1 MTKDRCQTTDPEVQE
16 ELSKRI
22 VCLYDM
28 IRCAESS
35 RCLVDWIGTP
45 ENIKKTSWSGYGEL
59 FGHIQY
65 VAYCDFILNT
75 VNLFERDKR
84 SSSFRSLFNFICASK
99 SKIKVTGF
107 TRASI
112 EDEHDENQLCDFIH
126 ELKKKL
132 PVWPHKG
139 FEPEAESLDHAL
151 DWMKIKRD
159 ELIAHREFQNMIAP
173 RASIDMV
180 GDGCGLLPLA
190 IEMYD
195 KIYRIAAPD
204 CWDHFLTSKNN
215 GDGKLESIRHI
226 STQFG
231 KVVTGD
237 FAKDREF
244 WSRPVSEIAQDIT
257 SEGERPHDS

>member
-1 MTKDRCQTTDPEVQE
+1 MSEDGGQKIDPAIQS
-16 ELSKRI
+16 ELSNRI
-22 VCLYDM
+22 VCLYDI

-84 SSSFRSLFNFICASK
+84 SSSFRSLFSFICANK

-107 TRASI
+107 TRTSAD
-112 EDEHDENQLCDFIH
+112 EEHDADRLCDFIH
-126 ELKKKL
+126 DLRSKL
-132 PVWPHKG
+132 PKWSAKD
-139 FEPEAESLDHAL
+139 FEPESLEASLDR
-151 DWMKIKRD
+151 MRTKRD
-159 ELIAHREFQNMIAP
+159 KLIAHREFMNLVAP
-173 RASIDMV
+173 RSSIELV
-180 GDGCGLLPLA
+180 EDGGGLLSLA
-190 IEMYD
+190 MDLYD
-195 KIYRIAAPD
+195 QIYRIATPSR
-204 CWDHFLTSKNN
+204 WDHFETSEIN

-226 STQFG
+226 SEQFE

-244 WSRPVSEIAQDIT
+244 WSRPVSEIAKGIT
-257 SEGERPHDS
+257 SEGERPYDS